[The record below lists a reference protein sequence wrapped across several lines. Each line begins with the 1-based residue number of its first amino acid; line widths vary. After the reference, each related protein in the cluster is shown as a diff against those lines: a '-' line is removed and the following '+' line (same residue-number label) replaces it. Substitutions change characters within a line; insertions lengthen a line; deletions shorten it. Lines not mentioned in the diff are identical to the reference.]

1 MDLQFDENANV
12 NSVLSKF
19 PPGEHSWYEVKGN
32 REIDLTLPDYNKSW
46 QNDLSKA
53 LGALANSGG
62 GYLVLGGVEEPG
74 KIVLDGNGINS
85 RIKNNG
91 TKKWLEDI
99 LPTLT
104 DPFLNKIE
112 VFEFKNSGDSLLSN
126 TALYIVE
133 VKDSTIAPHQSK
145 DNRYYVR
152 IGTSSK
158 PAPHQIVMDIMG
170 RRRDPILEVDFGM
183 EIIHSQNLILL
194 NQVITNIGNVLANVV
209 SGFIYLPKFLMLD
222 YTEYGNRTQ
231 KIENIEYQL
240 IAFSNINR
248 LGDFPTPI
256 PREMCFVNT
265 YALKNEYRRNNRDCF
280 NSIKLYWEIASDNG
294 PLFKG
299 QKIFNEIATSYKE
312 LP

>member
-1 MDLQFDENANV
+1 MNLQFDENDDV

-32 REIDLTLPDYNKSW
+32 REIDLTLPDFNKAW

-74 KIVLDGNGINS
+74 KIVLDGNGINC

-104 DPFLNKIE
+104 EPFLNKIE
-112 VFEFKNSGDSLLSN
+112 VFEFKNNGGSLLSN

-152 IGTSSK
+152 IGSSSK
-158 PAPHQIVMDIMG
+158 PASHQIVMDIIG

-183 EIIHSQNLILL
+183 EISHSQNIIFL

-209 SGFIYLPKFLMLD
+209 SRFIYLPKFLLLD
-222 YTEYGNRTQ
+222 YSEYGNRTL

-240 IAFSNINR
+240 ITFSNINK

-256 PREMCFVNT
+256 PRDMCYINTFV
-265 YALKNEYRRNNRDCF
+265 LKNEYRRNNIAGF
-280 NSIKLYWEIASDNG
+280 NSIPIFWEITSDNG
-294 PLFKG
+294 PLVKG
-299 QKIFNEIATSYKE
+299 QKLFSEIALSYKE
-312 LP
+312 